1 MYLKTLKLN
10 TLKQLAITVMLSLPL
25 LNFSQDFS
33 EFWEGHFSYLN
44 IIEIVEAGNKV
55 YAAAENAVFS
65 YDPSTNQLETI
76 TTLNGLSGEFISTIH
91 YSSDYQLLLIG
102 YQNGLIEVFKE
113 TDNDVLKV
121 IDILN
126 KTTIP
131 PNNKKINHFNEHNG
145 IVYVATDY
153 GVSIYDLDNL
163 EFGDTY
169 YIGFNGSQEP
179 VNQTVI
185 KNNEIYAN
193 CGGNGGI
200 KSASVSNPNLIDFQ
214 QWTTIVTGNFV
225 NLVANDMN
233 VIVTSSNAVTSKI
246 NTDNSLTQLFVSTS
260 LPQDLYFSD
269 AYLIETLSTK
279 VNFYNTDFNLVDT
292 IVPTPEFP
300 ATYSCTITF
309 GSHVFIGSS
318 SNSAIGRSG
327 FGVLKTTLLNNSTF
341 EEIHPDGPLLNSPFS
356 LELKNNDLWVSF
368 GGYGLFFEWGG
379 GQSSTGISRYRQNE
393 WRNITYDSISSKVAL
408 PNFLSHIAVNPF
420 DTEQVFVSSYY
431 SGVIEVN
438 NGEIVEIYNDNNST
452 LEPFVSQ
459 LYLTSASK
467 FDDNGALWVANGRVQ
482 KPLNKFENNQW
493 TSYDFTPIIPQPIG
507 GELGFSDIVIG
518 SDGTKWIGG
527 YKSGLIGF
535 NENGMQL
542 KNINDK
548 DVSNLPSV
556 KVKSLAID
564 KNNVLW
570 IGTYRGLRV
579 LYNTSNFFSEEIVR
593 TEPIIILE
601 DGLPQELLSQQFI
614 SDIIVDG
621 SNNKWISTADAGVFY
636 VSSDGQKT
644 IHHFTK
650 DNSPLPSNGVN
661 AMALDSENGVVYF
674 GTTRG
679 LVAFKTGGSR
689 TMESLEDIYVYP
701 NPVRPGFN
709 MAEDKIKIKN
719 ISENVNIKIT
729 DIEGNLVAEAQ
740 SNVNL
745 RYKNY
750 NLEIDGGTAYW
761 NGKNLA
767 NNTVAS
773 GVYLVLFSD
782 FDTLETKVSKIM
794 IIR

>member
-1 MYLKTLKLN
+1 MLKR
-10 TLKQLAITVMLSLPL
+10 LAVIIFFSLPI
-25 LNFSQDFS
+25 LNFSQDFNQL
-33 EFWEGHFSYLN
+33 WEGHFSYLN
-44 IIEIVEAGNKV
+44 VVEIVDANSKIYV
-55 YAAAENAVFS
+55 AVENAVFS
-65 YDPSTNQLETI
+65 YEPSTNQLETI
-76 TTLNGLSGEFISTIH
+76 TTLNGLSGELITTIH
-91 YSSDYQLLLIG
+91 YSLDYQLLLIG
-102 YQNGLIEVFKE
+102 YQNGLIEIFKE
-113 TDNDVLKV
+113 SENDVLKV
-121 IDILN
+121 IDIVN

-131 PNNKKINHFNEHNG
+131 PNNKNINHFNEFNG
-145 IVYVATDY
+145 LIYIATDY
-153 GVSIYDLDNL
+153 GISIYDLENL

-169 YIGFNGSQEP
+169 YIGFNGSQVP

-193 CGGNGGI
+193 CRENGGI
-200 KSASVSNPNLIDFQ
+200 KSAPLNNPNLIDYQ
-214 QWTTIVTGNFV
+214 QWTTLVTGNFA
-225 NLVANDMN
+225 NLIANDTN
-233 VIVTSSNAVTSKI
+233 LIVTSSNAVTSKI
-246 NTDNSLTQLFVSTS
+246 NADNSLTQLFVSAT
-260 LPQDLYFSD
+260 LPENLHFSNE
-269 AYLIETLSTK
+269 YLIETLSAK
-279 VNFYNTDFNLVDT
+279 VNFYDANFSLTHSIAPT
-292 IVPTPEFP
+292 IEFP
-300 ATYSCTITF
+300 ASYSCTIVL
-309 GSHVFIGSS
+309 GSHVFIGTSGNPS
-318 SNSAIGRSG
+318 TGRSG
-327 FGVLKTTLLNNSTF
+327 FGVLKTTLTNSDVF
-341 EEIHPDGPLLNSPFS
+341 EEIHPDGPLLNTPFS
-356 LELKNNDLWVSF
+356 LELRNNELWIAF
-368 GGYGLFFEWGG
+368 GGYGLFFDWNG
-379 GQSSTGISRYRQNE
+379 GQRLSGISRYRQNE
-393 WRNITYDSISSKVAL
+393 WLNIPYDSISLEVES
-408 PNFLSHIAVNPF
+408 PDFLSHIAINPF

-431 SGVIEVN
+431 SGLIEIN
-438 NGEIVEIYNDNNST
+438 NAEIVNIYNENNSS
-452 LEPFVSQ
+452 LETFIPQ
-459 LYLTSASK
+459 RYLTSASK

-493 TSYDFTPIIPQPIG
+493 TSYDFTPIIPEAIG
-507 GELGFSDIVIG
+507 DELGFSDIVIG

-527 YKSGLIGF
+527 YRSGLIGF
-535 NENGMQL
+535 NEDGMLL

-548 DVSNLPSV
+548 DVANLPSTS
-556 KVKSLAID
+556 VKSLALD

-570 IGTYRGLRV
+570 IGTYNGLRV
-579 LYNTSNFFSEEIVR
+579 LYNTSNFFNDDTVR
-593 TEPIIILE
+593 TEAIIILE
-601 DGLPQELLSQQFI
+601 DGLPQELLAQQFI

-650 DNSPLPSNGVN
+650 ENSPLPSNAISN
-661 AMALDSENGVVYF
+661 MALDSENGIIYF

-679 LVAFKTGGSR
+679 LVAFKTGGSS
-689 TMESLEDIYVYP
+689 TTESLKDVYVYP

-740 SNVNL
+740 SNINL

-782 FDTLETKVSKIM
+782 FDTFETKVSKIM

>member
-1 MYLKTLKLN
+1 MLKR
-10 TLKQLAITVMLSLPL
+10 LAIIIIFSFPT
-25 LNFSQDFS
+25 LNFSQDFT

-44 IIEIVEAGNKV
+44 IIEIADATSKV

-76 TTLNGLSGEFISTIH
+76 TTLNGLSGELITTIH

-113 TDNDVLKV
+113 SDKDVLKV
-121 IDILN
+121 IDIVN

-131 PNNKKINHFNEHNG
+131 PNNKNINHFNELNG
-145 IVYVATDY
+145 LIYIATDY
-153 GVSIYDLDNL
+153 GISTYDLENL

-169 YIGFNGSQEP
+169 YIGFNGSQVP
-179 VNQTVI
+179 VYQTVI

-214 QWTTIVTGNFV
+214 QWTTIVTGSFV
-225 NLVANDMN
+225 NLIANDTN
-233 VIVTSSNAVTSKI
+233 LIVTSSNAVTSKI
-246 NTDNSLTQLFVSTS
+246 NADNSLTQLFVSPT
-260 LPQDLYFSD
+260 LPQDLYFSNE
-269 AYLIETLSTK
+269 YLIETLPTK
-279 VNFYNTDFNLVDT
+279 VNFYDTSFNIAHT
-292 IVPTPEFP
+292 IVPTTDFP
-300 ATYSCTITF
+300 ASYSCTITF
-309 GSHVFIGSS
+309 GSHVFIGTS
-318 SNSAIGRSG
+318 SNLTTGRSG
-327 FGVLKTTLLNNSTF
+327 FGVLKTTLTNSGTS
-341 EEIHPDGPLLNSPFS
+341 EEIHPDGPLLNTPFS
-356 LELKNNDLWVSF
+356 LELRNNDLWLAF
-368 GGYGLFFEWGG
+368 GGDGLFFDWNG
-379 GQSSTGISRYRQNE
+379 GQRYSGISRYRQNE
-393 WRNITYDSISSKVAL
+393 WLNIPYEFISSEVSS
-408 PNFLSHIAVNPF
+408 PDFISHIAINPF

-431 SGVIEVN
+431 SGLIEIKN
-438 NGEIVEIYNDNNST
+438 EEIANIYNENNSS
-452 LEPFVSQ
+452 LDSFIPQ
-459 LYLTSASK
+459 RYLTSASK

-493 TSYDFTPIIPQPIG
+493 TSYDFTPIIPEAIG
-507 GELGFSDIVIG
+507 DELGFSDIAIG
-518 SDGTKWIGG
+518 SDGTKWIGS
-527 YKSGLIGF
+527 YRSGLIGF
-535 NENGMQL
+535 NEDGMLL

-548 DVSNLPSV
+548 DVANLPSTSV
-556 KVKSLAID
+556 KALALD

-579 LYNTSNFFSEEIVR
+579 LYNTSNFFSEGVIVR

-601 DGLPQELLSQQFI
+601 DGLPQELLAQQFI

-661 AMALDSENGVVYF
+661 AMALDSENGIVYF

-679 LVAFKTGGSR
+679 LVAFKTGGSS
-689 TMESLEDIYVYP
+689 TSESLEEIYVYP

-782 FDTLETKVSKIM
+782 FDTFETKVSKIM

>member
-1 MYLKTLKLN
+1 MYLKTLIQCIFNRLVISIIF
-10 TLKQLAITVMLSLPL
+10 LLPMF
-25 LNFSQDFS
+25 NFSQDFT

-44 IIEIVEAGNKV
+44 IIEIVDATNKV

-76 TTLNGLSGEFISTIH
+76 TTVNGLSGEFISSIH
-91 YSSDYQLLLIG
+91 YSTGYQLLLIG
-102 YQNGLIEVFKE
+102 YQNGLIEIFKE
-113 TDNDVLKV
+113 SENDVLKV
-121 IDILN
+121 IDIVN

-131 PNNKKINHFNEHNG
+131 PNNKKINHFNEHDG
-145 IVYVATDY
+145 LLYIATDY
-153 GVSIYDLDNL
+153 GVSMYDLDNL

-169 YIGFNGSQEP
+169 YLGVNGSQVG

-185 KNNEIYAN
+185 KNNQIYAN
-193 CGGNGGI
+193 CGDNGGI
-200 KSASVSNPNLIDFQ
+200 KSASVSNPSLIDFQ
-214 QWTTIVTGNFV
+214 QWTTIETGNFAHLIV
-225 NLVANDMN
+225 NDTN

-246 NTDNSLTQLFVSTS
+246 NIDNSLTQLFVSSS
-260 LPQDLYFSD
+260 LPKDLYFSEE
-269 AYLIETLSTK
+269 YLIETLSTK
-279 VNFYNTDFNLVDT
+279 VNFYDANFNLVHT
-292 IVPTPEFP
+292 IIPTTEFP
-300 ATYSCTITF
+300 AMYSCTITF
-309 GSHVFIGSS
+309 GSHVLIGSS
-318 SNSAIGRSG
+318 SDSATGSSG
-327 FGVLKTTLLNNSTF
+327 FGVLKTTLINSDIF
-341 EEIHPDGPLLNSPFS
+341 EEIHPDGPLLNAPFS
-356 LELKNNDLWVSF
+356 LELKNHDLWLTF
-368 GGYGLFFEWGG
+368 GGYGLFFDWNG
-379 GQSSTGISRYRQNE
+379 GQRFSGISRYRQNE
-393 WRNITYDSISSKVAL
+393 WLNIPYDSISSRVVL
-408 PNFLSHIAVNPF
+408 PDFLSHIAVNPF
-420 DTEQVFVSSYY
+420 DVEQVFVSSYY
-431 SGVIEVN
+431 SGLIEIN
-438 NGEIVEIYNDNNST
+438 TEEISGIYNENNST
-452 LEPFVSQ
+452 LKPFIPER
-459 LYLTSASK
+459 YLISTSK
-467 FDDNGALWVANGRVQ
+467 FDDNGVLWVANGRVQ

-493 TSYDFTPIIPQPIG
+493 TSYDFSSIIADPMSD
-507 GELGFSDIVIG
+507 ENGFSELVIG
-518 SDGTKWIGG
+518 PDGTKWIGG
-527 YKSGLIGF
+527 LKKGLIGF
-535 NENGMQL
+535 NENGMML

-548 DVSNLPSV
+548 DVANLPSTAV
-556 KVKSLAID
+556 KALALD

-570 IGTYRGLRV
+570 IGTYKGLRV
-579 LYNTSNFFSEEIVR
+579 LYNTSNFFTEEVVR

-601 DGLPQELLSQQFI
+601 DGLPQELLAQQFI

-621 SNNKWISTADAGVFY
+621 SNNKWISTADSGVFY
-636 VSSDGQKT
+636 VSSDGQNT

-679 LVAFKTGGSR
+679 LVAFNTGGSS
-689 TMESLEDIYVYP
+689 TSESLEEAYIYP

-782 FDTLETKVSKIM
+782 FDTLETKVSKLM

>member
-1 MYLKTLKLN
+1 VKTHFFIITFL
-10 TLKQLAITVMLSLPL
+10 LAFVPSSW
-25 LNFSQDFS
+25 SQNYDTS
-33 EFWEGHFSYLN
+33 WVGHFSYLD
-44 IIEIVEAGNKV
+44 IKEVVYGDTKF
-55 YAAAENAVFS
+55 YAASENAIFS
-65 YDPSTNQLETI
+65 YDPLSNQLSTI
-76 TTLNGLSGEFISTIH
+76 TTINGLSGELISAIH
-91 YSSDYQLLLIG
+91 YSNQYELLLIG
-102 YQNGLIEVFKE
+102 YENGLMEVYKE
-113 TDNDVLKV
+113 SNQELLKV
-121 IDILN
+121 IDIIN

-131 PNNKKINHFNEHNG
+131 SSQKKINHFNETDEV
-145 IVYVATDY
+145 VYIATDY
-153 GVSIYDLDNL
+153 GISVYNLDDL

-169 YIGFNGSQEP
+169 YIGTNGSQVM
-179 VNQTVI
+179 VNQTTI
-185 KNNEIYAN
+185 LNNEIYAA
-193 CGGNGGI
+193 CGSNMGI
-200 KSASVSNPNLIDFQ
+200 KKASLSNQNLIDFQ
-214 QWTTIVTGNFV
+214 FWTTLTSGNFTNVAAFGTQLYTV
-225 NLVANDMN
+225 N
-233 VIVTSSNAVTSKI
+233 SNNRIFEIIGTNLNPLFVYPQSVEDLKVS
-246 NTDNSLTQLFVSTS
+246 DNSLLVTTPSK
-260 LPQDLYFSD
+260 LYQY
-269 AYLIETLSTK
+269 AAG
-279 VNFYNTDFNLVDT
+279 FNIIDT
-292 IVPTPEFP
+292 YTTNPEFETSFTS
-300 ATYSCTITF
+300 ALTIDN
-309 GSHVFIGSS
+309 VIYIGT
-318 SNSAIGRSG
+318 AD
-327 FGVLKTTLLNNSTF
+327 FGVLRSIAISTSEY
-341 EEIHPDGPLLNSPFS
+341 EEIHPQGPLLNSVFS
-356 LELKNNDLWVSF
+356 LEHGYNNLWVSF
-368 GGYGLFFEWGG
+368 GAYTIFFNPSPLQKRGVSRLYNTEW
-379 GQSSTGISRYRQNE
+379 E
-393 WRNITYDSISSKVAL
+393 NIRYDSIQNTIQSDVYNLNEIAINPLDPSQVFISSFHSGLLSIKSEDSIEFLNPANSGLESQIYEPNPNYITIRISGSSFDNEANLWVLNSKVK
-408 PNFLSHIAVNPF
+408 NPLKKL
-420 DTEQVFVSSYY
+420 
-431 SGVIEVN
+431 N
-438 NGEIVEIYNDNNST
+438 PST
-452 LEPFVSQ
+452 
-459 LYLTSASK
+459 
-467 FDDNGALWVANGRVQ
+467 
-482 KPLNKFENNQW
+482 NQW
-493 TSYDFTPIIPQPIG
+493 TSYDFTPIIPDPSG
-507 GELGFSDIVIG
+507 NEFGFSDIAIG

-535 NENGMQL
+535 NENGMLL

-548 DVSNLPSV
+548 DVANLPSAA
-556 KVKSLAID
+556 VKSLALD

-570 IGTYRGLRV
+570 IGTYKGLRV
-579 LYNTSNFFSEEIVR
+579 LYNTSNFFSEEVVR

-601 DGLPQELLSQQFI
+601 DGLPQELLAQQFI

-679 LVAFKTGGSR
+679 LVAFTTGGSS
-689 TMESLEDIYVYP
+689 TAESLEDVYVYP

-782 FDTLETKVSKIM
+782 FDTLETNVSKIM

>member
-246 NTDNSLTQLFVSTS
+246 NTDNSLTQLFVSSST
-260 LPQDLYFSD
+260 PQDLYFSD

-279 VNFYNTDFNLVDT
+279 VNFYDANFNLVHT
-292 IVPTPEFP
+292 IIPTTEFP
-300 ATYSCTITF
+300 ASYSCTITF
-309 GSHVFIGSS
+309 GNNIFNSKISGSTNAIQNS
-318 SNSAIGRSG
+318 LSNSSI
-327 FGVLKTTLLNNSTF
+327 TNNYICNLDNVIN
-341 EEIHPDGPLLNSPFS
+341 EGGP
-356 LELKNNDLWVSF
+356 
-368 GGYGLFFEWGG
+368 Y
-379 GQSSTGISRYRQNE
+379 
-393 WRNITYDSISSKVAL
+393 
-408 PNFLSHIAVNPF
+408 
-420 DTEQVFVSSYY
+420 
-431 SGVIEVN
+431 
-438 NGEIVEIYNDNNST
+438 
-452 LEPFVSQ
+452 
-459 LYLTSASK
+459 
-467 FDDNGALWVANGRVQ
+467 
-482 KPLNKFENNQW
+482 
-493 TSYDFTPIIPQPIG
+493 
-507 GELGFSDIVIG
+507 
-518 SDGTKWIGG
+518 
-527 YKSGLIGF
+527 
-535 NENGMQL
+535 
-542 KNINDK
+542 
-548 DVSNLPSV
+548 
-556 KVKSLAID
+556 
-564 KNNVLW
+564 
-570 IGTYRGLRV
+570 
-579 LYNTSNFFSEEIVR
+579 
-593 TEPIIILE
+593 
-601 DGLPQELLSQQFI
+601 
-614 SDIIVDG
+614 
-621 SNNKWISTADAGVFY
+621 
-636 VSSDGQKT
+636 
-644 IHHFTK
+644 
-650 DNSPLPSNGVN
+650 
-661 AMALDSENGVVYF
+661 
-674 GTTRG
+674 
-679 LVAFKTGGSR
+679 
-689 TMESLEDIYVYP
+689 
-701 NPVRPGFN
+701 
-709 MAEDKIKIKN
+709 N
-719 ISENVNIKIT
+719 ISPSYIFY
-729 DIEGNLVAEAQ
+729 
-740 SNVNL
+740 SN
-745 RYKNY
+745 YA
-750 NLEIDGGTAYW
+750 D
-761 NGKNLA
+761 
-767 NNTVAS
+767 
-773 GVYLVLFSD
+773 
-782 FDTLETKVSKIM
+782 
-794 IIR
+794 

>member
-1 MYLKTLKLN
+1 MYLKTLKRCM
-10 TLKQLAITVMLSLPL
+10 LKQFSIIIMFSLPMH
-25 LNFSQDFS
+25 NYSQDFS
-33 EFWEGHFSYLN
+33 EFWEEHFSYLN
-44 IIEIVEAGNKV
+44 IIEVVDANNKV

-76 TTLNGLSGEFISTIH
+76 TTLNGLSGELITDIH

-102 YQNGLIEVFKE
+102 YQNGLVEIFKE
-113 TDNDVLKV
+113 SENDVLKV
-121 IDILN
+121 IDIVN

-131 PNNKKINHFNEHNG
+131 PNNKKINHFNEFNG
-145 IVYVATDY
+145 LVYIATDY

-169 YIGFNGSQEP
+169 YIGFNGSQVP

-193 CGGNGGI
+193 CGDNGGI
-200 KSASVSNPNLIDFQ
+200 KSASVNNPNLIDYQ

-225 NLVANDMN
+225 NLAANDMN

-246 NTDNSLTQLFVSTS
+246 NTDNSLTQLFVSS
-260 LPQDLYFSD
+260 SVPQDLYFSEE
-269 AYLIETLSTK
+269 YLIETLSTK
-279 VNFYNTDFNLVDT
+279 VNFYDSNFSLTHS
-292 IVPTPEFP
+292 IVPTTEFP
-300 ATYSCTITF
+300 AVYSCAIIF
-309 GSHVFIGSS
+309 GSHIFIGTSG
-318 SNSAIGRSG
+318 NSPTRKSG
-327 FGVLKTTLLNNSTF
+327 FGVLKTTLTNSDVF
-341 EEIHPDGPLLNSPFS
+341 EEIHPDGPLLNTPFS
-356 LELKNNDLWVSF
+356 IELRNNELWIAF
-368 GGYGLFFEWGG
+368 GGYGLFFDWNG
-379 GQSSTGISRYRQNE
+379 GQRFSGISRYRQNE
-393 WRNITYDSISSKVAL
+393 WLNIPYDSISSEVGS
-408 PNFLSHIAVNPF
+408 PDFLSHIAINPF

-431 SGVIEVN
+431 SGLIEINNEEVVN
-438 NGEIVEIYNDNNST
+438 IYNENNSS
-452 LEPFVSQ
+452 LEPFVPQ
-459 LYLTSASK
+459 RYLTSASK
-467 FDDNGALWVANGRVQ
+467 FDDNGALWIVNGRVQ
-482 KPLNKFENNQW
+482 NPLSKFENNQW
-493 TSYDFTPIIPQPIG
+493 TSYDFTRIIPDPYPSN
-507 GELGFSDIVIG
+507 ELGFSEIVIG
-518 SDGTKWIGG
+518 PDGTKWIGS

-535 NENGMQL
+535 NEDGMLL

-548 DVSNLPSV
+548 DVANLPSAA
-556 KVKSLAID
+556 VKSLALD

-570 IGTYRGLRV
+570 IGTYKGLRV
-579 LYNTSNFFSEEIVR
+579 LYNTSNFFSEEVVR

-601 DGLPQELLSQQFI
+601 DGLPQELLAQQFI

-650 DNSPLPSNGVN
+650 DNSPLPSNAVSN
-661 AMALDSENGVVYF
+661 MALDSDNGIVYF

-679 LVAFKTGGSR
+679 MVAFKTGGSS
-689 TMESLEDIYVYP
+689 TTESFEDVYVYP

-709 MAEDKIKIKN
+709 MAEDKIKN
-719 ISENVNIKIT
+719 ISDNVNIKIT

-740 SNVNL
+740 SNINL

-773 GVYLVLFSD
+773 GVYLVLFYN
-782 FDTLETKVSKIM
+782 FDTFETKVSKIM